1 MNDALQTQIQEA
13 SLSPEIQTAL
23 ENCLQSAETVLP
35 NVVKKR
41 RWQLEMFLG
50 LLVTEVT
57 DPETEIHWWELTLDL
72 LVKWTEGLP
81 GAPALSGAALA
92 LRDLLRQ
99 EMGDYAPVELAEVT
113 EDTVRGI
120 CLLSETLGEIQR
132 GMVAD
137 NAISLAQAH
146 FSPHARFWA
155 IQAGKAPVGFMMII
169 DDPVTP
175 EYYLWRFMIA
185 EPYQGRGY
193 GRQAMELLIDYV
205 SGRPGAELLSLSC
218 GQGEGS
224 PQPFYEKLGFTPTGE
239 FDDDEIVLQITLD

>member
-1 MNDALQTQIQEA
+1 VI
-13 SLSPEIQTAL
+13 
-23 ENCLQSAETVLP
+23 
-35 NVVKKR
+35 KKR
-41 RWQLEMFLG
+41 RWQLEMFFG
-50 LLVTEVT
+50 LLVNEAT
-57 DPETEIHWWELTLDL
+57 DPETETHWWELTLDL
-72 LVKWTEGLP
+72 LVKWTAGLP
-81 GAPALSGAALA
+81 GAPELAEAALA
-92 LRDLLRQ
+92 LRDLLRT
-99 EMGDYAPVELAEVT
+99 EMGEYGPVELVDIN

-120 CLLSETLGEIQR
+120 CLLSETLGEAQR

-137 NAISLAQAH
+137 NAISLSQAH
-146 FSPHARFWA
+146 FSSHARFWA

-193 GRQAMELLIDYV
+193 GRAAIELLIDYV
-205 SGRPGAELLSLSC
+205 SGRPGAETLSLSC

-224 PQPFYEKLGFTPTGE
+224 PQNFYEKIGFTTTGE